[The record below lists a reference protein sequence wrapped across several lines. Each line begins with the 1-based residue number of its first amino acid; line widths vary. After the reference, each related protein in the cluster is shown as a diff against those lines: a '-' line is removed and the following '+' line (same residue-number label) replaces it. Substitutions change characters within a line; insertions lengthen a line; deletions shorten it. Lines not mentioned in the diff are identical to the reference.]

1 MSAFQPLGPNYLV
14 STDSDY
20 SSLYS
25 LVIDD
30 TNHIGS
36 VWQVTN
42 ITTDQ
47 QTYVNISTDPFDG
60 GAIVPGFSDPAA
72 PGQGVAIP
80 PATQVYININVTGAN
95 VGPVYI
101 SAASQ
106 GAPANVI
113 VVPGTWV

>member
-47 QTYVNISTDPFDG
+47 QAYVNISTDPFDG

-80 PATQVYININVTGAN
+80 PATQVYININVTGAA
-95 VGPVYI
+95 VGAVYI

-106 GAPANVI
+106 GQPANVI